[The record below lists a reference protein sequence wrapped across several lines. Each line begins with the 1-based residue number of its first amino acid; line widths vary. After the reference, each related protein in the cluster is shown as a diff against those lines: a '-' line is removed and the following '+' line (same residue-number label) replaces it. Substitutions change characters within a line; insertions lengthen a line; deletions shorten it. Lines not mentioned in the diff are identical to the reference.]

1 MSLTNTA
8 TTTAAIAALLAGGV
22 LAVGRGFNDLSS
34 PPALAQDLET
44 LLASLFEVAPV
55 AVVLLVGV
63 LLLHSFDVL

>member
-22 LAVGRGFNDLSS
+22 LAVGRGFNDLSN
-34 PPALAQDLET
+34 PPALAGDLET
-44 LLASLFEVAPV
+44 LLGSLFEVAPV

-63 LLLHSFDVL
+63 LLLYSFDVL